1 MKKNEQFKR
10 IVLFF
15 LSVFI
20 IFIQSVVFWKVWI
33 DCYNPYIE
41 RSLFRRGHWVM
52 ILIYVLLLFG
62 FSKLYGAYKVGYL
75 RTMDII
81 FSQIL
86 SLIFVNV
93 IIYLQICLLSLRLV
107 SGIPITKMTLVQVA
121 NIVLWALL
129 SKGIYSKLYPPRRML
144 MVYGDRDPDE
154 LVDKMGR
161 RTDKYNICGYIH
173 INKGLKAVEEKIPDY
188 EAVIL
193 CDLPDEIRN
202 TLVKYCFQVSV
213 RTYVTP
219 KISDVILMGADS
231 MHLFDTPLL
240 LSRNAGLKFE
250 QRFAKRMMDLMLS
263 VPMFIVLSPFMLL
276 CALCIKLYDGGPV
289 LYKQERLTLDEKI
302 FYIYKFRSMR
312 VDSEK
317 HGARLAGR
325 HDDRVTPIGK
335 ILRISHFDEIPQLF
349 NILKGEMS
357 LVGPRPERP
366 SIAEEYKKELP
377 EFVFRL
383 KAKAGLTGY
392 AQIYGKY
399 STTPYDKLKLD
410 LYYIEHQTILLDLRI
425 LLMTVKIIF
434 QKENA
439 EGVKAGQVTALMN
452 KKKDAGE

>member
-75 RTMDII
+75 RTIDII

-107 SGIPITKMTLVQVA
+107 WAIPITKMTLIQVA

-173 INKGLKAVEEKIPDY
+173 INKGLKAVEEKILGY

-250 QRFAKRMMDLMLS
+250 QRFAKRMMDLLLS
-263 VPMFIVLSPFMLL
+263 IPMFIVLSPFMLL
-276 CALCIKLYDGGPV
+276 SAVCIKLYDGGPV
-289 LYKQERLTLDEKI
+289 LYKQERLTLDEKV
-302 FYIYKFRSMR
+302 FYIFKFRSMR

-349 NILKGEMS
+349 NIIKGEMS

-366 SIAEEYKKELP
+366 SIAAEYKKELP
-377 EFVFRL
+377 EFGFRL

>member
-20 IFIQSVVFWKVWI
+20 IFIQSVVFWKIWI

-93 IIYLQICLLSLRLV
+93 IMYLQICLLSLKLV
-107 SGIPITKMTLVQVA
+107 SAVPITKMTLVQVV
-121 NIVLWALL
+121 NIGLWALL
-129 SKGIYSKLYPPRRML
+129 SKVIYSKLYPPRRML
-144 MVYGDRDPDE
+144 MVFGDRDPDE

-173 INKGLKAVEEKIPDY
+173 INKGLKAVEEKIPNY

-250 QRFAKRMMDLMLS
+250 QRFAKRMMDLLIS
-263 VPMFIVLSPFMLL
+263 IPMFIILSPFMLIS
-276 CALCIKLYDGGPV
+276 AVCIKLYDGGPV
-289 LYKQERLTLDEKI
+289 LYKQERLTLDKKV

-312 VDSEK
+312 VDSEEN
-317 HGARLAGR
+317 GARLAKK

-349 NILKGEMS
+349 NIIKGEMS

-366 SIAEEYKKELP
+366 SIAEEYEKELP
-377 EFVFRL
+377 EFGFRL

-410 LYYIEHQTILLDLRI
+410 LYYIEHQTILLDLRL

-439 EGVKAGQVTALMN
+439 EGVKSGQVTALTS
-452 KKKDAGE
+452 KKTDE

>member
-20 IFIQSVVFWKVWI
+20 IFIQSVVFWKIWI

-93 IIYLQICLLSLRLV
+93 IMYLQICLLSLKLV
-107 SGIPITKMTLVQVA
+107 SAVPITKMTLVQVV
-121 NIVLWALL
+121 NIGLWALL
-129 SKGIYSKLYPPRRML
+129 SKVIYSKLYPPRRML
-144 MVYGDRDPDE
+144 MVFGDRDPDE

-173 INKGLKAVEEKIPDY
+173 INKGLKAVEEKIPNY

-250 QRFAKRMMDLMLS
+250 QRFAKRMMDLLIS
-263 VPMFIVLSPFMLL
+263 IPMFIILSPFMLIS
-276 CALCIKLYDGGPV
+276 AVCIKLYDGGPV
-289 LYKQERLTLDEKI
+289 LYKQERLTLDKKV

-312 VDSEK
+312 VDSEEN
-317 HGARLAGR
+317 GARLAKK

-349 NILKGEMS
+349 NIIKGEMS

-366 SIAEEYKKELP
+366 SIAEEYEKELP
-377 EFVFRL
+377 EFGFRL

-410 LYYIEHQTILLDLRI
+410 LYYIEHQTILLDLRL

-439 EGVKAGQVTALMN
+439 EGVKSGQVTALTN
-452 KKKDAGE
+452 KKTDE

>member
-173 INKGLKAVEEKIPDY
+173 INKGLKAVEEKIPGY

-317 HGARLAGR
+317 HG
-325 HDDRVTPIGK
+325 
-335 ILRISHFDEIPQLF
+335 
-349 NILKGEMS
+349 
-357 LVGPRPERP
+357 
-366 SIAEEYKKELP
+366 
-377 EFVFRL
+377 
-383 KAKAGLTGY
+383 
-392 AQIYGKY
+392 
-399 STTPYDKLKLD
+399 
-410 LYYIEHQTILLDLRI
+410 
-425 LLMTVKIIF
+425 
-434 QKENA
+434 
-439 EGVKAGQVTALMN
+439 
-452 KKKDAGE
+452 